1 MNRIVLQLLFVT
13 ALCVLTILATEPT
26 QCSLTVGA
34 DEKQPVTVQCPLTEQ
49 NIVWKKDGV
58 VISAGDKKYSMD
70 ANNRTLTIVKIDKV
84 YSGEFV
90 CSTGDNK
97 TETLTVC
104 VSPHVEQY
112 DKPKNVIEGDPFQTD
127 CNAWGYPEVTVVWTS
142 DKNFTGAED
151 RVVYKNGSTIN
162 SVLRIDNVK
171 YEDSGFYTC
180 TVRNN
185 LGATANATIQVNVKD
200 KLAALWP
207 FLGICAEVAILC
219 VIIFFY
225 ERRRAKILEKEAAQ
239 ADEAERMTANND
251 AKVSDDVRHRK

>member
-1 MNRIVLQLLFVT
+1 MHRIVSQLLFLT
-13 ALCVLTILATEPT
+13 ALCLLTSVATDTAPCT
-26 QCSLTVGA
+26 LTVSA
-34 DEKQPVTVQCPLTEQ
+34 DSKQPVTIQCPLMEQ
-49 NIVWKKDGV
+49 DIKWRKGGI
-58 VISAGDKKYSMD
+58 VISADDKKYSID
-70 ANNRTLTIVKIDKV
+70 AVNRTLTIVKIDKM

-90 CSTGDNK
+90 CSTNDDEA
-97 TETLTVC
+97 ETLTVC
-104 VSPHVEQY
+104 VFPHVEQY

-127 CNAWGYPEVTVVWTS
+127 CLAWGYPEVTVQWTN

-151 RVVYKNGSTIN
+151 RVGYKNGSTIN
-162 SVLRIDNVK
+162 SVLRIDRVK

-180 TVRNN
+180 TARNGF
-185 LGATANATIQVNVKD
+185 GAAANATIQVNVKD

-219 VIIFFY
+219 IIIFFY

-239 ADEAERMTANND
+239 ADEADRMTANND